1 MENLH
6 LSLISPEK
14 VLLDQDV
21 SMVVIPGLEGDIG
34 VLPGHAPLLTLL
46 RPGVVIV
53 YEKAKVLVKI
63 FVDGGFSEITAE
75 KCTVL
80 VTEGTPLEILDK
92 AALEIEINNLV
103 EDIMDSQTPQERM
116 LVDKNLAIAQAKLM
130 EILTHQRKT

>member
-14 VLLDQDV
+14 ILLDQDV

-46 RPGVVIV
+46 RPGIVIV

-80 VTEGTPLEILDK
+80 VTEGTPLETLDK
-92 AALEIEINNLV
+92 AALEIEINNLI
-103 EDIMDSQTPQERM
+103 EDIMDSQTPQERL

-130 EILTHQRKT
+130 EILTHQRET